1 MALVIIISLVL
12 FCRRLWLD
20 RKTQRALTRI
30 EAKVD
35 FALGIRCAGYE
46 GN

>member
-12 FCRRLWLD
+12 FCRRVWLD
-20 RKTQRALTRI
+20 RKTQKALVRI
-30 EAKVD
+30 EAKTD
-35 FALGIRCAGYE
+35 FVLGKIGFTYE